1 MKTVFKYLKPYY
13 FRMTVGFFIKF
24 TGTIMDLLLPWI
36 LAYIIDHVIK
46 KENLNEILRWGG
58 LMVVC
63 SIIAML
69 ANILANRMASMVA
82 RDTTKRI
89 RHDLFSKIMYLS
101 NDYVDEITIP
111 SLTSRMTT
119 DTYNVHRMVG
129 MMQRIG
135 VRAPILLI
143 GGLAV
148 TLTLDPVL
156 TLVLL
161 AVLVLLVIFTYIVSS
176 KGIPLYKVVQESSD
190 DMIRVLR
197 ENITGI
203 RVIKALSK
211 SNHEKKR
218 FDKVNSKVMR
228 DENKANMVLNTIR
241 PTMNFLLQGGLVGII
256 IVGAYRVNAGV
267 SDVGK
272 ILAFLTYFTI
282 ILNAMLSITRI
293 FTVFSRSIASANR
306 IQEVL
311 QIVPTDTKIY
321 DDFEEEKDKGFISF
335 KDVSFSY
342 NKVANDISN
351 ISFSI
356 KKGETL
362 GILGATGSGKS
373 TIVKLLMRFYDP
385 DKGEIRVDGKEI
397 RGYRLKELRDKFGVV
412 FQNDALFRDTVA
424 ENIKLGRQISV
435 EDIHRAIDHA
445 QAKDFIESKGLD
457 FMLSIKGANFSG
469 GQKQRLLIA
478 RALAGRPEIL
488 ILDDASSALDY
499 KTDAALRKELKE
511 HYFGTTTIIIAQ
523 RISSI
528 KHAEHIL
535 VLDEGRILGY
545 GTHEELMATNELYQE
560 IASTQMGEMVDEE

>member
-1 MKTVFKYLKPYY
+1 MSI
-13 FRMTVGFFIKF
+13 GFLIKF

-36 LAYIIDHVIK
+36 LAYIIDNVIA
-46 KENLNEILRWGG
+46 KENLKEILAWGG

-69 ANILANRMASMVA
+69 TNIIANRMASLVA
-82 RDTTKRI
+82 RHTTQRI
-89 RHDLFSKIMYLS
+89 RHDLFTKIMYLS
-101 NDYVDEITIP
+101 NDYVDKFTIP
-111 SLTSRMTT
+111 SLISRMTS

-135 VRAPILLI
+135 IRAPILLI
-143 GGLAV
+143 GGLMV

-156 TLVLL
+156 TLVL
-161 AVLVLLVIFTYIVSS
+161 VLVLVFLVIITYIISS
-176 KGIPLYKVVQESSD
+176 KGIVLFKAVQESTE

-197 ENITGI
+197 ENITGV

-211 SNHEKKR
+211 SGYEKER
-218 FDKVNSKVMR
+218 FDKVNKQVMN
-228 DENKANMVLNTIR
+228 DENKANMVLNTIK
-241 PTMNFLLQGGLVGII
+241 PAMNFLLQGGLVG
-256 IVGAYRVNAGV
+256 VVLLGAFRVNAGV
-267 SDVGK
+267 SEVGK
-272 ILAFLTYFTI
+272 IVAFLTYFTI

-311 QIVPTDTKIY
+311 EVEPSDTTP
-321 DDFEEEKDKGFISF
+321 FEDIQEKDDEYFITF
-335 KDVSFSY
+335 ENVSFSY
-342 NKVANDISN
+342 NKVKDDVSDIS
-351 ISFSI
+351 FEI

-362 GILGATGSGKS
+362 GIIGATGSGKS
-373 TIVKLLMRFYDP
+373 TLLKLLMRFYDP
-385 DKGEIRVDGKEI
+385 DKGSIRIDGKDV
-397 RGYRLKELRDKFGVV
+397 RSYDLKNLRKRFGVV

-424 ENIKLGRQISV
+424 ENIKLGREISI
-435 EDIHRAIDHA
+435 DNINRAIEHA
-445 QAKDFIESKGLD
+445 QAYDFVKDLGLD
-457 FMLSIKGANFSG
+457 FMLSIKGANFSS

-499 KTDAALRKELKE
+499 KTDASLRRELKK
-511 HYFGTTTIIIAQ
+511 HYRDTTTIIIAQ

-528 KHAEHIL
+528 KHAERIL

-545 GTHEELMATNELYQE
+545 GTHEELIKSNELYQE
-560 IASTQMGEMVDEE
+560 IASTQMGEMPV

>member
-1 MKTVFKYLKPYY
+1 MSI
-13 FRMTVGFFIKF
+13 GFLIKF

-36 LAYIIDHVIK
+36 LAYIIDNVIA
-46 KENLNEILRWGG
+46 KENLKEILAWGG

-69 ANILANRMASMVA
+69 TNIIANRMASLVA
-82 RDTTKRI
+82 RYTTQRI
-89 RHDLFSKIMYLS
+89 RHDLFTKIMYLS
-101 NDYVDEITIP
+101 NDYVDKFTIP
-111 SLTSRMTT
+111 SLISRMTS

-135 VRAPILLI
+135 IRAPILLI
-143 GGLAV
+143 GGLLV

-156 TLVLL
+156 TLVLVV
-161 AVLVLLVIFTYIVSS
+161 VLVFLVFITYTVSS
-176 KGIPLYKVVQESSD
+176 KGIPLFRTVQESTE

-197 ENITGI
+197 ENITGV

-211 SNHEKKR
+211 SDYEKDR
-218 FDKVNSKVMR
+218 FDKVNKKVMN
-228 DENKANMVLNTIR
+228 DENKANMVLNTIK
-241 PTMNFLLQGGLVGII
+241 PAMNFLLQGGLVGVILL
-256 IVGAYRVNAGV
+256 GAFRVNAGV
-267 SDVGK
+267 SEVGK
-272 ILAFLTYFTI
+272 IVAFLTYFTI

-311 QIVPTDTKIY
+311 EVKPSDTTS
-321 DDFEEEKDKGFISF
+321 FENILEKDDEDFITF
-335 KDVSFSY
+335 EYVSFSY
-342 NKVANDISN
+342 NKVKDDVSDIS
-351 ISFSI
+351 FGI

-362 GILGATGSGKS
+362 GIIGATGSGKS
-373 TIVKLLMRFYDP
+373 TLLKLLMRFYDP
-385 DKGEIRVDGKEI
+385 DKGSIRIDGKDV
-397 RGYRLKELRDKFGVV
+397 RSYDLKDLRRRFGVV

-424 ENIKLGRQISV
+424 ENIKLGREISI
-435 EDIHRAIDHA
+435 EDISRSIEHA
-445 QAKDFIESKGLD
+445 QASDFVKGVGLD

-499 KTDAALRKELKE
+499 KTDASLRRELKK
-511 HYFGTTTIIIAQ
+511 HYKGTTTIIIAQ

-528 KHAEHIL
+528 KHAERII

-545 GTHEELMATNELYQE
+545 GTHDELIKSNELYQE
-560 IASTQMGEMVDEE
+560 IASTQMGEMLV